1 MKHWQTI
8 LVRVLWSI
16 AGAALI
22 VLFVIASLESQGR
35 KKIQLHTN

>member
-22 VLFVIASLESQGR
+22 VLFVIAWKAKEE
-35 KKIQLHTN
+35 KKYNSIQN